1 MRGCIAMQ
9 QYYATPLCT
18 RTHNHQEYINS
29 ANSCLFSKVDSFN
42 NITIVNIPIMDWKRD
57 WNLTGRVWLTM
68 FLLFILYLVFMT
80 VLLAFG
86 AGYWLIVLLAVGMGL
101 VQYFFSDKLVLWST
115 GARIIEENEYPD
127 LHMTV
132 EKLCKEA
139 DLPKPRIAIMQSPV
153 PNAFATGRSPKHA
166 VVACTDSIMR
176 LLKKDELEAVLA
188 HELAHVK
195 NRDILTMTMASFI
208 AMIASMIMQSFFFS
222 ALFGGRSREG
232 GSWIIVWIVS
242 IAVYAVSTLLI
253 LALSRYREFAAD
265 RGSAL
270 ITKNPRAL
278 ISALK
283 KISGRM
289 DAVPVEYKEKV
300 EGANAF
306 FIIPA
311 ISGNSFMELLST
323 HPPLEKRIAN
333 LEKVETELR
342 GF

>member
-1 MRGCIAMQ
+1 M
-9 QYYATPLCT
+9 
-18 RTHNHQEYINS
+18 
-29 ANSCLFSKVDSFN
+29 K
-42 NITIVNIPIMDWKRD
+42 WKRD
-57 WNLTGRVWLTM
+57 WGLTGRVWLTM

-80 VLLAFG
+80 ILLAFG
-86 AGYWLIVLLAVGMGL
+86 AGLWLIIILAVGMGFI
-101 VQYFFSDKLVLWST
+101 QYFFSDKLVLWST
-115 GARIIEENEYPD
+115 GARILEEDEYPE
-127 LHMTV
+127 LHRTV

-139 DLPKPRIAIMQSPV
+139 DLPRPKVAIMQSPV

-176 LLKKDELEAVLA
+176 LLNKDELEAVLA

-222 ALFGGRSREG
+222 AMFGGRNREG
-232 GSWIIVWIVS
+232 GGGWIIVWIVS
-242 IAVYAVSTLLI
+242 IIVYAASTLLI

-265 RGSAL
+265 RGSAY

-278 ISALK
+278 MSALS

-289 DAVPVEYKEKV
+289 EVVPVEAKAKV

-311 ISGNSFMELLST
+311 LSGNTVMELFST
-323 HPPLEKRIAN
+323 HPPLEKRLAN
-333 LEKVETELR
+333 LEEVDAEMH
-342 GF
+342 GY

>member
-1 MRGCIAMQ
+1 M
-9 QYYATPLCT
+9 
-18 RTHNHQEYINS
+18 E
-29 ANSCLFSKVDSFN
+29 
-42 NITIVNIPIMDWKRD
+42 WKRD
-57 WNLTGRVWLTM
+57 WGLTGRIVLTG
-68 FLLFILYLVFMT
+68 FLLLLLYLVFMYI
-80 VLLAFG
+80 LLYFG
-86 AGYWLIVLLAVGMGL
+86 AGLWLIVLLAVGMGL
-101 VQYFFSDKLVLWST
+101 VQYFFSDKMVLWST
-115 GARIIEENEYPD
+115 GARILQKDEYPE
-127 LHMTV
+127 LHQTV

-139 DLPKPRIAIMQSPV
+139 DLPLPKIAIMQSPV

-176 LLKKDELEAVLA
+176 LLNKEELEAVLA

-222 ALFGGRSREG
+222 AVLGGRNREG
-232 GSWIIVWIVS
+232 GGTIIIWIVS
-242 IAVYAVSTLLI
+242 IVVYAVSTLLI

-270 ITKNPRAL
+270 ITKNPKAL
-278 ISALK
+278 ISALS

-289 DAVPVEYKEKV
+289 DAVPPEAKAKV
-300 EGANAF
+300 EAANAF

-311 ISGNSFMELLST
+311 ISGRSFMELLST

-333 LEKVETELR
+333 LEKIEAEMHR
-342 GF
+342 Y

>member
-1 MRGCIAMQ
+1 M
-9 QYYATPLCT
+9 
-18 RTHNHQEYINS
+18 E
-29 ANSCLFSKVDSFN
+29 
-42 NITIVNIPIMDWKRD
+42 WKRD
-57 WNLTGRVWLTM
+57 WGLTGRVWLTM
-68 FLLFILYLVFMT
+68 FLLFILYLVLMT

-115 GARIIEENEYPD
+115 GARILEDGEYPD
-127 LHMTV
+127 LHRTV
-132 EKLCKEA
+132 EKLCREA

-166 VVACTDSIMR
+166 VVACTDSIMQ
-176 LLKKDELEAVLA
+176 LLNKDELEAVLA

-195 NRDILTMTMASFI
+195 NRDILTLTMASFV
-208 AMIASMIMQSFFFS
+208 AMITSMIMQSFFFS
-222 ALFGGRSREG
+222 ALFGGHDSEEG
-232 GSWIIVWIVS
+232 NSGIVVWIVS
-242 IAVYAVSTLLI
+242 IAVYTISTLLI

-278 ISALK
+278 MTALY

-289 DAVPVEYKEKV
+289 DVVPAQYKTQV

-311 ISGNSFMELLST
+311 VSKNSIMELLST

-333 LEKVETELR
+333 LERVEAELR
-342 GF
+342 RN

>member
-1 MRGCIAMQ
+1 
-9 QYYATPLCT
+9 
-18 RTHNHQEYINS
+18 
-29 ANSCLFSKVDSFN
+29 
-42 NITIVNIPIMDWKRD
+42 MDWKRD
-57 WNLTGRVWLTM
+57 WGLTARVWLTG
-68 FLLFILYLVFMT
+68 LLLLLLYIVFMT

-86 AGYWLIVLLAVGMGL
+86 VGTWVIILLAVGMGL

-115 GARIIEENEYPD
+115 GARILEGDEYPE
-127 LHMTV
+127 LHGMV
-132 EKLCKEA
+132 EKLCREA
-139 DLPKPRIAIMQSPV
+139 DLPLPKIAIMQSPV

-176 LLKKDELEAVLA
+176 LLTRDELEAVLA

-195 NRDILTMTMASFI
+195 NRDILTMTLASFI
-208 AMIASMIMQSFFFS
+208 AMMASIIMQNFLFS
-222 ALFGGRSREG
+222 AVFGGRNREG

-242 IAVYAVSTLLI
+242 IIVYALSTLLI

-265 RGSAL
+265 RGSAI
-270 ITKNPRAL
+270 ITRNPKAL
-278 ISALK
+278 ISALN

-289 DAVPVEYKEKV
+289 EIVPVEAKAKV
-300 EGANAF
+300 EGTNAF

-311 ISGNSFMELLST
+311 LTGNTFMELFST

-342 GF
+342 GY

>member
-1 MRGCIAMQ
+1 M
-9 QYYATPLCT
+9 
-18 RTHNHQEYINS
+18 E
-29 ANSCLFSKVDSFN
+29 
-42 NITIVNIPIMDWKRD
+42 WKRD
-57 WNLTGRVWLTM
+57 WGLTGRVWLTM

-80 VLLAFG
+80 ILWAFG
-86 AGYWLIVLLAVGMGL
+86 AGYQWIVLLAVGMGL

-115 GARIIEENEYPD
+115 GARILQKDEYPE
-127 LHMTV
+127 LHRTV

-139 DLPKPRIAIMQSPV
+139 DLPLPKIAIMQSPV

-176 LLKKDELEAVLA
+176 LLNNDELEAVLA

-195 NRDILTMTMASFI
+195 NRDILAMTIASFI

-222 ALFGGRSREG
+222 AILGGRNREG
-232 GSWIIVWIVS
+232 GGGAIIWIVS
-242 IAVYAVSTLLI
+242 IIVYAVSTLLI

-270 ITKNPRAL
+270 ITKNPKAL
-278 ISALK
+278 MSALS

-289 DAVPVEYKEKV
+289 DAVPREAKAKV
-300 EGANAF
+300 EAANAF

-311 ISGNSFMELLST
+311 LSGRSFMELLST

-333 LEKVETELR
+333 LEKIEAEMH
-342 GF
+342 GY